1 MRRVGMAGCSPPAAT
16 STPSSLFAA
25 WPLDNKFDPLL
36 KELSTAVVRG
46 CTGSTLHAEELC
58 GRRAE
63 RSAVYLQRN
72 SSECQRMVLWV
83 CAQRGKGPYIHMYAQ
98 ALGPRGWLV
107 YGGEGQG
114 GVVCLDWC
122 YYRFIAG
129 GKQVL

>member
-1 MRRVGMAGCSPPAAT
+1 MPGAQRRVGMAGCNLPAAI
-16 STPSSLFAA
+16 STPSSLLAA

-36 KELSTAVVRG
+36 KELSTAVVQG
-46 CTGSTLHAEELC
+46 CTDSTLLAAELC

-63 RSAVYLQRN
+63 RSAVYLQRD

-83 CAQRGKGPYIHMYAQ
+83 CAQRGEGLHIHMYAQ
-98 ALGPRGWLV
+98 ALGPRGC
-107 YGGEGQG
+107 
-114 GVVCLDWC
+114 VVDWR